1 MTKTFEKR
9 TICFSL
15 CLFMFLST
23 STYVFP
29 KTGTNSPIGS
39 VEIVSLGA
47 VSGWAYDA
55 DAGAEP
61 IYVCIYIND
70 AYFGKTLANGY
81 RPNIHEVLPEVLGDY
96 HGYDFPLTGLT
107 PGIYN
112 VKAYAIDYPDETEIL
127 LPCASPCNQT
137 LVVDKGMVYLENGIV
152 KVGVNLDWGGAISEI
167 SCQGVNL
174 INNHD
179 NGRQVQI
186 GLFDGNDILTY
197 DPQNLMSPTLGYSP
211 NQGGDKYD
219 HYSSVITYTL
229 SEDSIYV
236 KTCPLEW
243 NPDNKGGGSSQ
254 GIPSDVYLEQWI
266 SLDGQK
272 IKVDYKVTHF
282 GSDNHA
288 AINQL
293 IPYLHINLGFDRLI
307 TYENSNPWKGDDL
320 IEKSVPVFPESLN
333 LQPTE
338 YWASFVDNTGFGLT
352 LYSVS
357 HYPSWGVQRFA
368 TSPGANLLTPTI
380 QSDIPNNKIIKTS
393 IYIIVGNYLD
403 ARDIIYS
410 LKGNENPVTTSW
422 EFNVDDDSE
431 CWVPWN
437 QLSSFLVSGGSMKT
451 SSSGTDPQ
459 MLMNS
464 ALDID
469 ASLYRNIE
477 LRMKASAGNVA
488 SIYFTTIAD
497 KEWNENKVKNFNIIS
512 GSTYV
517 NYNLDMG
524 ALSTWTG
531 RISQLRFDPSDI
543 DGDIEID
550 YIRLIQT
557 VNAIA
562 DNCTLNY
569 FLLSQNYPNPFSNTT
584 EIKYTIP
591 ESNQVK
597 LTVFNLMGKEI
608 ADLINEYQSIG
619 SYTVTFSHPNLP
631 NGIYFYSINCG
642 AFSETKKMIV
652 LR

>member
-1 MTKTFEKR
+1 
-9 TICFSL
+9 
-15 CLFMFLST
+15 MFLSI
-23 STYVFP
+23 STNVFSQ
-29 KTGTNSPIGS
+29 TGTSNPIGS
-39 VEIVSLGA
+39 VETISIGA

-55 DAGAEP
+55 DKSAEP
-61 IYVCIYIND
+61 IYVYIYVND
-70 AYFGKTLANGY
+70 SYYGKILANGY
-81 RPNIHEVLPEVLGDY
+81 RPDIRIVLPDVLGDY
-96 HGYDFPLTGLT
+96 HGFDFPISGLA
-107 PGIYN
+107 PGTYN
-112 VKAYAIDYPDETEIL
+112 VKAYVVDYPNETEIL
-127 LPCASPCNQT
+127 LPCASPCNQN
-137 LVVDKGMVYLENGIV
+137 LVVDKGMVYLNNGIV

-167 SCQGVNL
+167 SYQGVNL

-179 NGRQVQI
+179 NGRQVQV

-197 DPQNLMSPTLGYSP
+197 DPGNLMSPNLGYQP

-219 HYSSVITYTL
+219 HYSSVITYKL
-229 SEDSIYV
+229 SQDSIYI

-254 GIPSDVYLEQWI
+254 EIPSDVYLEQWI
-266 SLDGQK
+266 SLDEQK
-272 IKVDYKVTHF
+272 IKVDYKITHF
-282 GSDNHA
+282 GSDNHT

-357 HYPSWGVQRFA
+357 HYPSWGVQRF
-368 TSPGANLLTPTI
+368 TKSPGANLLTPTV
-380 QSDIPNNKIIKTS
+380 QSDISSNKIIKTS

-410 LKGNENPVTTSW
+410 LKGNEDPVKTNW
-422 EFNVDDDSE
+422 EFNVDNESE

-437 QLSSFLVSGGSMKT
+437 QLSPFIVSGGTLKT
-451 SSSGTDPQ
+451 SSIGTDPQ

-469 ASLYRNIE
+469 ASLYKNLE
-477 LRMKASAGNVA
+477 FRMKASSGNVA

-497 KEWNENKVKNFNIIS
+497 EVWDGNKGINFNITP
-512 GSTYV
+512 GNTYI

-524 ALSTWTG
+524 TLSTWTG
-531 RISQLRFDPSDI
+531 RISQLRLDPSDV
-543 DGDIEID
+543 DGNIEID

-557 VNAIA
+557 VNAIS
-562 DNCTLNY
+562 DYDTQNS
-569 FLLSQNYPNPFSNTT
+569 FLLSQNYPNPFSQTT

-597 LTVFNLMGKEI
+597 LTVFNLIGKNI
-608 ADLINEYQSIG
+608 IDLVNEYQSIG
-619 SYTVTFSHPNLP
+619 SYTVTFFHPILS
-631 NGIYFYSINCG
+631 NGVYFYSIHCG